1 MDLNGYFYPDC
12 YLCEGGA
19 GGASH
24 TRSGVHYSAVC
35 SLCAEMGVS
44 AVYNGESGRSGYYRT
59 KQHKS
64 DIINSRTTNAFAKHL
79 EVHHKEAVGKPEVF
93 KFKSERVYKKCLD
106 RKVAE
111 GVAISNSD
119 CQILLNS
126 RSEYHQPAVTRVTTT
141 REVRSN
147 GS

>member
-1 MDLNGYFYPDC
+1 MDLTGCFYPDC

-19 GGASH
+19 GVASH

-35 SLCAEMGVS
+35 SLCAEKGVS

-64 DIINSRTTNAFAKHL
+64 DIINCRTTNAFAKHL
-79 EVHHKEAVGKPEVF
+79 EIYHKEAVGKPEVF

-106 RKVAE
+106 RQVAE